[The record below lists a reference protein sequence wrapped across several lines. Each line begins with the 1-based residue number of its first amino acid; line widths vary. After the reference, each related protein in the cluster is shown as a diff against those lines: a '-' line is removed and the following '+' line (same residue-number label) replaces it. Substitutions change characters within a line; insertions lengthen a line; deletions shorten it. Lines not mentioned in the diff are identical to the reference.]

1 MLGRAV
7 AWNVFGRFGVLGVG
21 FVSSILVAR
30 WLGPADRG
38 LLAVVTYTAEI
49 VVAVA
54 GIGLTYAVAFYVS
67 RKDARYGAVLG
78 NSLLYCA
85 GLALV
90 IVPTFVLLRDPL
102 ARLLSE
108 HRGQVVWAL
117 GGLLVPLVFLE
128 WCTQNQLFGR
138 LRFGLYNA
146 VVVSA
151 RLAYVALAVLLVGVA
166 GYGVGGAVVAS
177 MGASATVIVA
187 SLAVVLRDAR
197 VSIDLRLLREMIG
210 YGARVAVGWIFD
222 MLNSRVDILMV
233 QLLTGLTAVGYY
245 VIAQVVA
252 ELTLAFASAI
262 QASVLTLTARSEG
275 EARQDETTI
284 SSLRHQTMLTTVAIA
299 LIAAGGPVLI
309 HFGYGAAFDD
319 AITPMLILLLG
330 MLPLGAGA
338 VVAGNLRGRGRPG
351 TASAIAGAT
360 VCVTLLLDLLLI
372 PFFGVHGAA
381 LASVGAYTFYGVVGV
396 LTLSRLSG
404 LPVRAL
410 VVPTAVEMEAY
421 RRAGRRGWSAVRR
434 RPPQ

>member
-7 AWNVFGRFGVLGVG
+7 AWNVVGRFGVLAVG

-38 LLAVVTYTAEI
+38 LLAVVTITAEI

-54 GIGLTYAVAFYVS
+54 GIGLTNAVAFYVS

-78 NSLLYCA
+78 NSLLYGA
-85 GLALV
+85 ALALV
-90 IVPTFVLLRDPL
+90 LVPTFVLLREEL
-102 ARLLSE
+102 ARLLSDS
-108 HRGQVVWAL
+108 RGEVAWAL
-117 GGLLVPLVFLE
+117 CGLLVPLIFLE

-197 VSIDLRLLREMIG
+197 VSVDLRLLREMIG

-222 MLNSRVDILMV
+222 LLNSRVDVLLLQV
-233 QLLTGLTAVGYY
+233 LTGLTAVGFY
-245 VIAQVVA
+245 VIAQIVA
-252 ELTLAFASAI
+252 ELTLAFATAI
-262 QASVLTLTARSEG
+262 QATVLTLTARSEG
-275 EARQDETTI
+275 EPTQADTTI
-284 SSLRHQTMLTTVAIA
+284 SSLRHQTLLTAASIA
-299 LIAAGGPVLI
+299 LIAVAGPLLI
-309 HFGYGAAFDD
+309 HFGYGSAFDD
-319 AITPMLILLLG
+319 AITPMLILLVG

-338 VVAGNLRGRGRPG
+338 VVTGNLRGRGRPG
-351 TASAIAGAT
+351 TASTIAGAT
-360 VCVTLLLDLLLI
+360 VCVTLLLGLLLI
-372 PFFGVHGAA
+372 PPFGVHGAA

-396 LTLSRLSG
+396 VTLSRLSG
-404 LPVRAL
+404 LGVRTL
-410 VVPTAVEMEAY
+410 VVPTGVELEAY

-434 RPPQ
+434 RPPS